1 MGKII
6 KNGIDYSP
14 TIHMPAN
21 TATQAG
27 AVAAGGSNYNKVWG
41 TDSQGNPG
49 WIDYSSGSGGHT
61 IKNDS
66 GTSLEQKDNLQFK
79 GIYTQNNGDNTEV
92 DVVRQLTKAQID
104 ALTGE
109 AAKGFME
116 ATDESSDLPLMA
128 NMVEYSTG
136 ISVKDKIEWHFLADD
151 ITSEGSGLDVSSYN
165 DIYIIPKMQGWA
177 MQNPIFT
184 IKLLNTKTSFA
195 VYASDNYGIGF
206 AVNFSTSGVLTI
218 TDQTLRGWTSC
229 TYTVYAR

>member
-6 KNGIDYSP
+6 KNGVDYSP

-49 WIDYSSGSGGHT
+49 WVEASGGGHT
-61 IKNDS
+61 IKNDT
-66 GTSLEQKDNLQFK
+66 GTSLTQRENLQFK
-79 GIYTQNNGDNTEV
+79 GIYTEDDSTNGVTKV
-92 DVVRQLTKAQID
+92 DIVRQLTKAQID
-104 ALTGE
+104 ALSGE

-136 ISVKDKIEWHFLADD
+136 ISVKDKIEWHFLGDD
-151 ITSEGSGLDVSSYN
+151 ITSGGTGVDVSDYN

-184 IKLLNTKTSFA
+184 IKLLNTRTSFA
-195 VYASDNYGIGF
+195 AYVNDNYGIEF

-229 TYTVYAR
+229 TYTVFAR